1 MKVSKGAVKGNAI
14 VFDEPLGLPDGKRV
28 EVEVRLVDDE
38 RQHAQGK
45 SRAEGVLDKEYAVFN
60 DLKERLEAK
69 HHLEWVVI
77 HQDEFVGVFKQFE
90 DAADVAVRRFGR
102 GPYLITQIGAPPTY
116 IRYRPEIYT
125 PLPEGF
131 EIQVKCVVVDADD

>member
-1 MKVSKGAVKGNAI
+1 MKVRGVVKGRTIELA
-14 VFDEPLGLPDGKRV
+14 DAMDLPEGQQV
-28 EVEVRLVDDE
+28 EVEVRLVNDGRE
-38 RQHAQGK
+38 RTQGK
-45 SRAEGVLDKEYAVFN
+45 VRAEGVLDREYAVF
-60 DLKERLEAK
+60 DSMKERLEAE
-69 HHLEWVVI
+69 HRLEWVLI
-77 HQDEFVGVFKQFE
+77 HEDEFVGVFKQFE